1 MLLILTILILRQWH
15 YLVEPAGGELILMNY
30 ELIILE
36 LDSVGCFYLGVEWA
50 AEQNEVGVD

>member
-1 MLLILTILILRQWH
+1 
-15 YLVEPAGGELILMNY
+15 MNY

-36 LDSVGCFYLGVEWA
+36 LDSVGCFYLRVEWA

>member
-1 MLLILTILILRQWH
+1 
-15 YLVEPAGGELILMNY
+15 MNY